1 MNIFRNTA
9 KFSLLSQFDSA
20 STESLAQEQALI
32 VTKVD
37 TSEFFYFQVSGVDP
51 PKPVSSFGHLGF
63 DETMINAII
72 KAGYSTP
79 TPIQAQVRIANGR
92 NYIYKI

>member
-1 MNIFRNTA
+1 M
-9 KFSLLSQFDSA
+9 
-20 STESLAQEQALI
+20 
-32 VTKVD
+32 
-37 TSEFFYFQVSGVDP
+37 DP

-79 TPIQAQVRIANGR
+79 TPIQAQVRIANIEWQKLYSYPTG
-92 NYIYKI
+92 